1 MKRMT
6 NIEIEERVAEKVLK
20 KQMMLCE
27 KCKEERFVRNICN
40 CPACKKERPQMFVHI
55 NQKNPATV
63 DWNDFD
69 QETQTYATEVSDQWL
84 LCANCSRKYQV
95 YATWD

>member
-1 MKRMT
+1 
-6 NIEIEERVAEKVLK
+6 
-20 KQMMLCE
+20 
-27 KCKEERFVRNICN
+27 
-40 CPACKKERPQMFVHI
+40 MFVHI